1 MHLRSKFP
9 LKTVGGSAF
18 ACQTSY
24 PYSGLHF
31 RASFSPMTTKKRFL
45 ISAAAI
51 LIAVSIS
58 SMAARQ
64 QFVTKKPAADDWA
77 ALAKLPDFNGVWE
90 RGGAPRGNG
99 GQAGNVAAPRGG
111 GPPAAGAP
119 RGAAPATAG
128 QGANAPAAAQRGGA
142 GGRGGRGG
150 GMQLNPEY
158 EAKSRAYQAS
168 APEDNTTA
176 NCLPPGMPGIMT
188 QPYPM
193 EFLLTPGKV
202 TIVIE
207 AYTQVR
213 HIYTDGRKLPEDPDP
228 KFFGTS
234 IGHWEGDTLVA
245 ESIGFSPSIRI
256 APGVAPSDKMRI
268 VERFRLADPDN
279 MTIETT
285 ISDPVVLVAPYTTSS
300 NLRRHREWT
309 IEEYICEENNRNSV
323 DSSGKAGINLTP
335 PAANSSK

>member
-1 MHLRSKFP
+1 
-9 LKTVGGSAF
+9 
-18 ACQTSY
+18 
-24 PYSGLHF
+24 
-31 RASFSPMTTKKRFL
+31 MTTPTRIL
-45 ISAAAI
+45 TAATALIVGCWISAASA
-51 LIAVSIS
+51 
-58 SMAARQ
+58 Q
-64 QFVTKKPAADDWA
+64 QNVMKQPTAADWT
-77 ALAKLPDFNGVWE
+77 ALGKLPDFNGVWE

-99 GQAGNVAAPRGG
+99 GQAAGA
-111 GPPAAGAP
+111 AAG
-119 RGAAPATAG
+119 RGAAAPQRGT
-128 QGANAPAAAQRGGA
+128 GAAAPQRGTGAAAQRGG
-142 GGRGGRGG
+142 GGRGG
-150 GMQLNPEY
+150 GMQLTPEY
-158 EAKSRAYQAS
+158 EAKRSAYK

-234 IGHWEGDTLVA
+234 IGHWEGDTLVV
-245 ESIGFSPSIRI
+245 ESVGFSPSTTL
-256 APGVAPSDKMRI
+256 AAGVPHSDKMRI
-268 VERFRLADPDN
+268 VERFHLADPDN

-285 ISDPVVLVAPYTTSS
+285 VTDPVVLAAPYTTSS

-309 IEEYICEENNRNSV
+309 ISEYICEENNRNSV
-323 DSSGKAGINLTP
+323 DSSGKANINLTIP
-335 PAANSSK
+335 GPNSSK